1 MQHTSRIA
9 QLKELPMMTQP
20 IQMFENLTSET
31 APAGGN
37 ALTKIGFSHADRRLV
52 EMQARY
58 ARAAAIADAISNG
71 IMWVHG
77 LYSRVS
83 TTMKANFRLRAAEAQ
98 LLRMGDR
105 ELADLGLCRSD
116 IPYAVRA
123 AAEAEQVV
131 GETPL
136 FKSEEDPFVP
146 ANQNNGPAIFW
157 AGRA

>member
-1 MQHTSRIA
+1 
-9 QLKELPMMTQP
+9 MMTQP

-37 ALTKIGFSHADRRLV
+37 ALTKIGFSHTDRRLV

-58 ARAAAIADAISNG
+58 ARAAAMADAISTG
-71 IMWVHG
+71 IVWAHG
-77 LYSRVS
+77 LYSQA
-83 TTMKANFRLRAAEAQ
+83 TAKLKANFRLRAAEAQ
-98 LLRMGDR
+98 LLRMSDR
-105 ELADLGLCRSD
+105 ELSDLGLCRSD
-116 IPYAVRA
+116 IPYAVRAAA

>member
-1 MQHTSRIA
+1 MH
-9 QLKELPMMTQP
+9 
-20 IQMFENLTSET
+20 
-31 APAGGN
+31 
-37 ALTKIGFSHADRRLV
+37 
-52 EMQARY
+52 ARY
-58 ARAAAIADAISNG
+58 ARAAAMADAISSG
-71 IMWVHG
+71 IVWVHG
-77 LYSRVS
+77 VYSQA
-83 TTMKANFRLRAAEAQ
+83 TAKLKANFRLRAAEAQ